1 MLPFAYV
8 CTHKTTVKSTNRS
21 FNFDSLHRKSPLY
34 SVTLDAG
41 PLQWRGEVSI
51 RGSPPGD
58 ACFWVVR
65 RLQVL
70 GCSHSCPTSLTYA
83 FCFSLSTQ
91 RLYLSDH
98 VCLSVVRTGCP
109 LCETAPD
116 GWMDVSVLGRTGIIQ
131 WTDRGSV
138 FCSAFFFVWSSSF
151 GLPSLELLHLVVGTC
166 SIYSSGFDH
175 LLCVWCG
182 KYLVEGVQ
190 RDPVW
195 KDRTSATDKAPFLAF
210 FLFNL
215 CVMYVEWR

>member
-138 FCSAFFFVWSSSF
+138 FCSAFFFCLEFILRFAVSGIVAFSGGNVQHLFLRLWSPAMCLVWKIPGGRCTAGS
-151 GLPSLELLHLVVGTC
+151 SLEGQDIC
-166 SIYSSGFDH
+166 N
-175 LLCVWCG
+175 W
-182 KYLVEGVQ
+182 
-190 RDPVW
+190 
-195 KDRTSATDKAPFLAF
+195 
-210 FLFNL
+210 
-215 CVMYVEWR
+215 